1 MYIFELRLSIHI
13 LQKSWTKN
21 HQYSQYSFELYQTV
35 TNSSFYIL
43 LKLLNTWLSQFC
55 AITNQLIFELAYM
68 IGINL
73 SLWLN
78 LSHRKLL
85 TTFALLFVNKNS
97 FYFFFSSCDMEQD
110 LKFLLHVILL
120 FKSII
125 PGHRS
130 NINSFI
136 IIIVK
141 NIIIKINII
150 NVYTIKAY
158 ITAAE
163 CNNIRTYITK
173 NYTII

>member
-1 MYIFELRLSIHI
+1 MGPKNCTYKTDEIYTIFYFSACIQLFNNIKPIKTSKCHPFFMYIFELRLSIHI

-97 FYFFFSSCDMEQD
+97 FYFFFSSCDMEQSQV
-110 LKFLLHVILL
+110 LVACHLV
-120 FKSII
+120 
-125 PGHRS
+125 
-130 NINSFI
+130 
-136 IIIVK
+136 V
-141 NIIIKINII
+141 
-150 NVYTIKAY
+150 
-158 ITAAE
+158 
-163 CNNIRTYITK
+163 
-173 NYTII
+173 